1 MKIKNILKKAIL
13 GLAISFQIGSVETF
27 ASQSVFSD
35 SSAGACSDVAP
46 TNTGNGTCT
55 ITNPTAFLQSEDITF
70 TATTAGSGATFS
82 VSGSVSGPLGTI
94 TAGSTQTV
102 YDAYGFPRFSVNLSN
117 GGVAYAIGDN
127 FKFTGTAGTELKA
140 SNFNLFSLAQ
150 VCANG
155 CAPGVVV
162 QVPLGSKTSP
172 SINGTTTSSNSGLY
186 FAAADQPSISAD
198 SVDVAR
204 FRSDGQIDFGVGSED
219 DDHNTGTSS
228 ADFNYRGQTFRVI
241 SATTTGVTIAALN
254 RSATANA
261 DAVLKAET
269 AASGGDP
276 YTFWSVNSTGISM
289 GIDVADGSSLRIVD
303 GTGLNGGTT
312 TRARLD
318 GSSKS
323 WEFGT
328 DTNTSM
334 THKFIGASLRV
345 EEDASGGPALQIRSL
360 RTAVGAGEA
369 LGSFQFYSSD
379 STSGGTGVQSDIR
392 AIETGGTGVNYYLT
406 FRTGTAGTLGEA
418 MRLLDTGRALFNLG
432 TTANPGVA
440 AISDVDTGLQWGG
453 SNDLYAV
460 AGGVASLQI
469 FSTYISPI
477 VNIRMG
483 TSGSGATP
491 DISHNSDQ
499 NTGIVWGQADDI
511 YFSAGGNL
519 VFTATSTAITIGKTG
534 TTIQHSLNTALGT
547 NGAQVGTITNLPAAA
562 TSGNPAVWVKMTVNG
577 TTGYMPVWQ

>member
-13 GLAISFQIGSVETF
+13 GAALSFQIGSFKTF
-27 ASQSVFSD
+27 ATQSIFTD
-35 SSAGACSDVAP
+35 SSAGACSDAGAA
-46 TNTGNGTCT
+46 NTGNGTCT
-55 ITNPTAFLQSEDITF
+55 ISATTAFNETETITF

-82 VSGSVSGPLGTI
+82 VSGSVSGSLSTV

-102 YDAYGFPRFSVNLSN
+102 YDSYGFPKFSVNLSN
-117 GGVAYAIGDN
+117 GGTPYVAGDD
-127 FKFTGTAGTELKA
+127 FSFTVTAGSELKK
-140 SNFNLFSLAQ
+140 SNFDLFTLAQ

-155 CAPGVVV
+155 CAPGVVI
-162 QVPLGSKTSP
+162 QVPLGSKSAP

-198 SVDVAR
+198 GVDVAR
-204 FRSDGQIDFGVGSED
+204 FRSDGQIDFGVGAED
-219 DDHNTGTSS
+219 DDHNTGTSGS
-228 ADFNYRGQTFRVI
+228 DFNYRGQTFRTV

-254 RSATANA
+254 RSATSGA

-269 AASGGDP
+269 ASSGGDP
-276 YTFWSVNSTGISM
+276 YTFWSVNGTGISM
-289 GIDVADGSSLRIVD
+289 GVDVGDGSSLRIVD
-303 GTGLNGGTT
+303 GTGLTGSTT

-318 GSSKS
+318 GSTKS

-334 THKFIGASLRV
+334 THKFIGASVRI
-345 EEDASGGPALQIRSL
+345 EEDASGGPAIQIRSL
-360 RTAVGAGEA
+360 RTTVGSGES
-369 LGSFQFYSSD
+369 LGAMQWYSSD
-379 STSGGTGVQSDIR
+379 ATTGGAGVQSDIR
-392 AIETGGTGVNYYLT
+392 AIETGGTGVNYYMT
-406 FRTGTAGTLGEA
+406 FRTGTAGVLAEA

-453 SNDLYAV
+453 SNDLYIV
-460 AGGVASLQI
+460 AGGVASLQV

-477 VNIRMG
+477 VNIKMG
-483 TSGSGATP
+483 TSGNAAAP
-491 DISHNSDQ
+491 DIAHNSDS

-547 NGAQVGTITNLPAAA
+547 NGAQVATMTNLPAAA
-562 TSGNPAVWVKMTVNG
+562 TSGNPAVWVKITVNG